1 MKHHRHLGKYLFP
14 PNQDNRE
21 DRERVLSTVHKQ
33 RLQRFLLT
41 DFDER
46 PEERL
51 VEVGTVTCGVG
62 VGNEVGDEE
71 TDTDGAAGS
80 SSSLLD
86 GDGKRNG

>member
-1 MKHHRHLGKYLFP
+1 MKHHRHLGKCLFP

-46 PEERL
+46 PEERTKQAVQLEMELL
-51 VEVGTVTCGVG
+51 VLTHFSALPL
-62 VGNEVGDEE
+62 
-71 TDTDGAAGS
+71 AAG
-80 SSSLLD
+80 
-86 GDGKRNG
+86 